1 MSLVLATRLPWLEA
15 PLGGMDRVYRSHK
28 WAGILACAFA
38 ALYWLVEMSSDLL
51 KAVIGRQGRVP
62 KEKFNGLL
70 EVLREVAED
79 LGEWAIYVLLMMLV
93 ITLWQRFPYRMWRF
107 LHRLMPILYL
117 TLAFHAVFLAP
128 AAYWTQPVGGL
139 LALLIAGGV
148 YGSILSLSGRIGRP
162 RQVQG
167 TVLDVAQSAPD
178 VLAVRCR
185 LDQRWPGHRPGQFA
199 FVSFADHEGP
209 HPFTIAGAD
218 RGDREICFQIR
229 ALGDYTRSLGK
240 RLAPGQP
247 VRVEGPYGRF
257 EIGRQDRRTQQLWVA
272 GGIGVT
278 PFLAWLESLQAR
290 PDDAP
295 AAELHSC
302 TGDRDA
308 DPFVTRLESLCAQLA
323 GIRLQVHGTRQG
335 EALTADQLV
344 AGKDRSRPAEVW
356 FCGSQGFAEALR

>member
-1 MSLVLATRLPWLEA
+1 MALMSLVLATRLPWLEA

-70 EVLREVAED
+70 EVLSEVAED

-128 AAYWTQPVGGL
+128 AAYWTQPVSGL
-139 LALLIAGGV
+139 LALLIARG
-148 YGSILSLSGRIGRP
+148 
-162 RQVQG
+162 
-167 TVLDVAQSAPD
+167 
-178 VLAVRCR
+178 RCR
-185 LDQRWPGHRPGQFA
+185 GQSLPSA
-199 FVSFADHEGP
+199 SRLPISSPCTAAS
-209 HPFTIAGAD
+209 IS
-218 RGDREICFQIR
+218 

-257 EIGRQDRRTQQLWVA
+257 DIGRQDRWAQQLWVA
-272 GGIGVT
+272 GGISVT
-278 PFLAWLESLQAR
+278 PFLAWLESLQAW

-295 AAELHSC
+295 AAELHYC

-308 DPFVTRLESLCAQLA
+308 DPFVTRLESLCAPLA
-323 GIRLQVHGTRQG
+323 GIRLQVHGARLRAAWRGRLTFHQ
-335 EALTADQLV
+335 EAFV
-344 AGKDRSRPAEVW
+344 MR
-356 FCGSQGFAEALR
+356 